1 MNQIQEGGTNIPKE
15 MLLKLMNPKKVK
27 KAIKD
32 ADYAVALQAQ
42 KDGLRP
48 LTKGEQRLIESRG
61 NETSVSK
68 NSDVEK
74 NYLHSNAYESAP
86 SIGHE
91 HGVNNNGMN
100 IKSHNMANPYNDYPI
115 QAYPPTRQ
123 VGQTMN
129 ESYNSNLVTVDLDT
143 LKNMVNEMVNEKL
156 IKHFLNESAKDT
168 TEEAVKTTIK
178 LIKEGKIKI
187 KR

>member
-1 MNQIQEGGTNIPKE
+1 MNSMQEGGTNIPKE
-15 MLLKLMNPKKVK
+15 MLLQLMNPNKVK

-32 ADYAVALQAQ
+32 ADYAVALQTQ

-48 LTKGEQRLIESRG
+48 LTKSEQRLIESRE
-61 NETSVSK
+61 NEVSSSK
-68 NSDVEK
+68 NSNTEK
-74 NYLHSNAYESAP
+74 DYLQSNAYESAP

-91 HGVNNNGMN
+91 HGMN
-100 IKSHNMANPYNDYPI
+100 TKSHNMVNPYNDYPI

-129 ESYNSNLVTVDLDT
+129 ESYNSNLVTVDLGT

-178 LIKEGKIKI
+178 LIREGKIKI